1 MSKNVSRET
10 FCQNKMY
17 TGDFFVARFFV
28 YKKSAYCLHLNRKE
42 RRKNMYKINPPK
54 IHLSTVLGYDVEGKR
69 YIVKDE
75 KIFDTEREL
84 VCFLARYNRPVCNF
98 EGEPIEGRYNNK
110 YMDNQALNGL
120 MRKDLH
126 DSTYDEIMYTMYHYP
141 ISRLHYKSINDE
153 WKINNY
159 LFWLDTSGQPNYDV
173 RNLRDKVNA
182 EYIRQSEITTDMQY
196 YYKMQAERRHK
207 EKQGRNQHKCYP
219 WRDDARY
226 IQRARAAYAMEAEE
240 EYRRFV
246 KAKDKSFKSIWPDEE
261 FNGYHSTGWKDNSGN
276 RYRHQWEAK
285 ERRNYEKIKRNKG
298 ITMFS
303 GKERESPK
311 RRKTKEE
318 MLAELDMLRKEFEC

>member
-17 TGDFFVARFFV
+17 TGDFLSLVFFV
-28 YKKSAYCLHLNRKE
+28 SKKSAYCSHLNRKE
-42 RRKNMYKINPPK
+42 RRKNMYKVNPPK
-54 IHLSTVLGYDVEGKR
+54 IHLPTVIGYDVEEKR

-75 KIFDTEREL
+75 MTFGTEREL
-84 VCFLARYNRPVCNF
+84 VCFLAGYNRPVCNF
-98 EGEPIEGRYNNK
+98 EGKPIEGRYDNK

-120 MRKDLH
+120 MRKGLY
-126 DSTYDEIMYTMYHYP
+126 DSYDEIMHIMYHYP
-141 ISRLHYKSINDE
+141 MSYLHHKSINEE
-153 WKINNY
+153 WKTNNY

-182 EYIRQSEITTDMQY
+182 EYIRQSEIKTDMQY

-207 EKQGRNQHKCYP
+207 EKQGRSQHKCYP

-303 GKERESPK
+303 GKKRESPK

-318 MLAELDMLRKEFEC
+318 LLAELDMLREEFGC

>member
-1 MSKNVSRET
+1 MTQKGSWYAFLQGT
-10 FCQNKMY
+10 
-17 TGDFFVARFFV
+17 
-28 YKKSAYCLHLNRKE
+28 
-42 RRKNMYKINPPK
+42 
-54 IHLSTVLGYDVEGKR
+54 
-69 YIVKDE
+69 IVQYV
-75 KIFDTEREL
+75 ILR
-84 VCFLARYNRPVCNF
+84 
-98 EGEPIEGRYNNK
+98 GEPIAGRYNNK

-120 MRKDLH
+120 MRKDP
-126 DSTYDEIMYTMYHYP
+126 YDEIIYTMYHYP
-141 ISRLHYKSINDE
+141 ISRLHYKSINGEREVPGQQKVVRGSNIPVLTSHVGQNPRSKSGYEPERRVINDK

-182 EYIRQSEITTDMQY
+182 EYIRQSEIKTDMQY

-207 EKQGRNQHKCYP
+207 EKQGRSQHKCYP

-246 KAKDKSFKSIWPDEE
+246 KAKDKFFKSIWPDEE

-303 GKERESPK
+303 GKKRESPK

-318 MLAELDMLRKEFEC
+318 LLEELDMLRKEFEC

>member
-1 MSKNVSRET
+1 
-10 FCQNKMY
+10 
-17 TGDFFVARFFV
+17 
-28 YKKSAYCLHLNRKE
+28 
-42 RRKNMYKINPPK
+42 MYKINPPK

-182 EYIRQSEITTDMQY
+182 EYIRQSEITRDMQY

-311 RRKTKEE
+311 RRKAKEE
-318 MLAELDMLRKEFEC
+318 MLAELDMLRKYFLNTECAVFFLNTECAVLFSP

>member
-1 MSKNVSRET
+1 
-10 FCQNKMY
+10 
-17 TGDFFVARFFV
+17 
-28 YKKSAYCLHLNRKE
+28 
-42 RRKNMYKINPPK
+42 MYKINPPK

-98 EGEPIEGRYNNK
+98 EGEPIAGRYNNK

-120 MRKDLH
+120 MRKDLY

-141 ISRLHYKSINDE
+141 ISRLHYKSINGEREVPGQQKVVRGSNIPVLTSHVGQNPRSKSGYEPERRVINDE

-182 EYIRQSEITTDMQY
+182 EYIRQSEIKTDMQY

-207 EKQGRNQHKCYP
+207 EKQGRSQHKCYP
-219 WRDDARY
+219 WRDDTRY

-261 FNGYHSTGWKDNSGN
+261 FGGYHSTGWKDNSGN

-285 ERRNYEKIKRNKG
+285 ERRNYEKIKRNKD

-303 GKERESPK
+303 GKKRESPK

-318 MLAELDMLRKEFEC
+318 LLEELDMLRKEFEC